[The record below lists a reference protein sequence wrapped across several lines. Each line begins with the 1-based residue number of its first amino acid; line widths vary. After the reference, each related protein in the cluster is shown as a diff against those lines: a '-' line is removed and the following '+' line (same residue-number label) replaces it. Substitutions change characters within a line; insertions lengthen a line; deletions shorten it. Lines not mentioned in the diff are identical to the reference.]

1 MLGDLP
7 VHLHNKLQMCVMS
20 REAQDNL
27 IIKQATFLPH
37 VEMAE
42 LVDHCRSSDLRSGQ
56 TVM

>member
-1 MLGDLP
+1 MLGDLL
-7 VHLHNKLQMCVMS
+7 VHLHNKLPMCVMS

-42 LVDHCRSSDLRSGQ
+42 LVDHYRSSDLRSGQ

>member
-7 VHLHNKLQMCVMS
+7 VHLHNELPMCVLS

>member
-7 VHLHNKLQMCVMS
+7 VHLHNKLPLCVMS

-27 IIKQATFLPH
+27 IIKQTTFLPH

-42 LVDHCRSSDLRSGQ
+42 LVDHYRSSDLRSGQ

>member
-1 MLGDLP
+1 MLGDLL
-7 VHLHNKLQMCVMS
+7 VHLHDKLTMGVMS

-42 LVDHCRSSDLRSGQ
+42 LVDHYRSSDLRSGQ